1 MLACDAGTTAHW
13 YARDLKIRAGMLAGD
28 RKFPASQ
35 DLPDFGYAAFAQ
47 SLGLGGF
54 RLDHSDHIVVAIEQA
69 LAADRPYVL
78 EVISDPNV
86 PPLPP
91 HVSAKQVRNYLVA
104 LAKGNSDAINVVR
117 ASLKQ
122 IFA

>member
-1 MLACDAGTTAHW
+1 
-13 YARDLKIRAGMLAGD
+13 DLNMVTWEQRILSAD
-28 RKFPASQ
+28 RKFEASQ
-35 DLPDFGYAAFAQ
+35 DLPDFPYAAYAQ

-54 RLDHSDHIVVAIEQA
+54 RLENPDDIVIAIEDA

-78 EVISDPNV
+78 EVLCDPNV

-91 HVSAKQVRNYLVA
+91 HVSAKQIRNYLTA
-104 LAKGNSDAINVVR
+104 LAKRDSDAVR
-117 ASLKQ
+117 VLRSSVKQ